1 MDERDHKAMNKDTQG
16 NGVLPCVNGTA
27 SDWKKPLI
35 DRVKYE
41 LRKYIELAKRMDELL
56 DECNLEAK
64 YDEAREAEIKRNCY
78 NKIVNDL
85 KLLAS

>member
-1 MDERDHKAMNKDTQG
+1 MNEDTKQQEQKG
-16 NGVLPCVNGTA
+16 NGVLPCVSGSD
-27 SDWKKPLI
+27 SDWRKPLI

-41 LRKYIELAKRMDELL
+41 LRKYTELAKRMDELL

>member
-1 MDERDHKAMNKDTQG
+1 MKKEQNLQEPQKQALNIPVVS
-16 NGVLPCVNGTA
+16 NSA
-27 SDWKKPLI
+27 SDWRKPLI

-41 LRKYIELAKRMDELL
+41 LRKYTELAKRMNELL

>member
-1 MDERDHKAMNKDTQG
+1 MKNEAEKIDSHKD
-16 NGVLPCVNGTA
+16 NGVLPCVSGST

-41 LRKYIELAKRMDELL
+41 LRKYTELAKRMDELL
-56 DECNLEAK
+56 DEYNLEAK

-78 NKIVNDL
+78 NRIVNDL

>member
-1 MDERDHKAMNKDTQG
+1 MKSEAEKIDKPQG
-16 NGVLPCVNGTA
+16 NRVLPYVSGSTSN
-27 SDWKKPLI
+27 WRKPLI

-41 LRKYIELAKRMDELL
+41 LRKYTELAKRMDELL